1 MATLAGLVPLDATN
15 AGHMTTSPPAT
26 SPKTNSQSTTSN
38 SASAPPHLAIVL
50 FSLAMGGF
58 AIGTAEFASMS
69 LLPFFAA
76 DLHIDEPTAGHA
88 ISAYALG
95 VVLGAP
101 LIAVL
106 GARFARRTQLL
117 VLMAVFALG
126 NALTA
131 LASGF
136 GAMIAARFLS
146 GLPHGAYFG
155 IAALVAASVVPQH
168 RRSQAIG
175 QVMLGLT
182 GATIIGVPLANLIGQ
197 AVGWRASFGLVS
209 VLALLTMLLCAL
221 FAPRD
226 QAGRSDPLRELGA
239 LRSGRVWMTLAI
251 SAIGFGG
258 MFAVYTYL
266 ATTLIE
272 VTKVSTE
279 VIPFFL
285 AIFGIGATLGNLFVP
300 RFADRALM
308 PTAGGILLFAAV
320 ALLVF
325 PLAAGNPWLLAADIF
340 AIGASVALGA
350 VLQTRLMDVAG
361 DAQALAAALNHS
373 AFNSANA
380 LGPFLGGLAIR
391 QGLGWTS
398 TGPVGAGL
406 ALLGFLI
413 WIVAYRDAG
422 STPVEHVSGS
432 DTAPREDA
440 PLRRAPPLAPVDG
453 SRSKDPVA

>member
-1 MATLAGLVPLDATN
+1 
-15 AGHMTTSPPAT
+15 
-26 SPKTNSQSTTSN
+26 
-38 SASAPPHLAIVL
+38 
-50 FSLAMGGF
+50 MGGF
-58 AIGTAEFASMS
+58 AIGTTEFASMS

-106 GARFARRTQLL
+106 GARFARRAQLL

-131 LASGF
+131 LAPSF

-155 IAALVAASVVPQH
+155 IAALVAASLVPQH
-168 RRSQAIG
+168 RRSQAVG

-182 GATIIGVPLANLIGQ
+182 VATIIGVPLANLIGQ

-209 VLALLTMLLCAL
+209 ALALLTMLLCAL

-226 QAGRSDPLRELGA
+226 RAGRSDPLRELGA
-239 LRSGRVWMTLAI
+239 LKSRRVWITLAI

-272 VTKVSTE
+272 VTKVRTE

-325 PLAAGNPWLLAADIF
+325 PLAAGNPWLLAIDIF

-373 AFNSANA
+373 AFNTANA

-406 ALLGFLI
+406 AVVGFLI
-413 WIVAYRDAG
+413 WIVAYRDTG
-422 STPVEHVSGS
+422 SAPVEHVSGNG
-432 DTAPREDA
+432 TAPQENA
-440 PLRRAPPLAPVDG
+440 PLKRAPPLAPEER

>member
-1 MATLAGLVPLDATN
+1 
-15 AGHMTTSPPAT
+15 
-26 SPKTNSQSTTSN
+26 
-38 SASAPPHLAIVL
+38 
-50 FSLAMGGF
+50 MGGF
-58 AIGTAEFASMS
+58 AIGTTEFASMS

-106 GARFARRTQLL
+106 GAKFARRTQLL
-117 VLMAVFALG
+117 ALMTVFALG

-131 LASGF
+131 LAPGF
-136 GAMIAARFLS
+136 GSMVAARFLS

-155 IAALVAASVVPQH
+155 IAALVAASLVPQH
-168 RRSQAIG
+168 RRSQVVG

-182 GATIIGVPLANLIGQ
+182 VATIIGVPLANLIGQ
-197 AVGWRASFGLVS
+197 TVGWRASFGLVS
-209 VLALLTMLLCAL
+209 VLALLTVLLCAL

-239 LRSGRVWMTLAI
+239 LKSRRVWTTLAI

-272 VTKVSTE
+272 ITKVSTE

-308 PTAGGILLFAAV
+308 PTAGGILVFAAV

-325 PLAAGNPWLLAADIF
+325 PLVAGNPWLLAIDIF

-350 VLQTRLMDVAG
+350 ILQTRLMDVAG

-373 AFNSANA
+373 AFNTANA

-391 QGLGWTS
+391 QGWGWTS
-398 TGPVGAGL
+398 TGPVGAAL
-406 ALLGFLI
+406 AVLGFLI
-413 WIVAYRDAG
+413 WIVAYRDSGPA
-422 STPVEHVSGS
+422 PVEQTSGS
-432 DTAPREDA
+432 DEAARETAP
-440 PLRRAPPLAPVDG
+440 LKQAPPLAPRER
-453 SRSKDPVA
+453 SRPKEPVA

>member
-1 MATLAGLVPLDATN
+1 
-15 AGHMTTSPPAT
+15 MTTSKQATSQQAT
-26 SPKTNSQSTTSN
+26 SPRATAAST
-38 SASAPPHLAIVL
+38 PPHLAIVL

-58 AIGTAEFASMS
+58 AIGTTEFASMS

-76 DLHIDEPTAGHA
+76 DLGVDEPTAGRA

-106 GARFARRTQLL
+106 GARLARRAQLL

-131 LASGF
+131 LAPGF
-136 GAMIAARFLS
+136 GSMIAARFLS

-155 IAALVAASVVPQH
+155 IAALVAASLVPQH

-182 GATIIGVPLANLIGQ
+182 GATIVGVPLANLIGQ
-197 AVGWRASFGLVS
+197 AIGWRASFGLVS
-209 VLALLTMLLCAL
+209 VLALLTVLLCAL

-226 QAGRSDPLRELGA
+226 KAGRSDPLRELGA
-239 LRSGRVWMTLAI
+239 LRSGRVWITLAI
-251 SAIGFGG
+251 GAIGFGG

-272 VTKVSTE
+272 VTKVSPAL
-279 VIPFFL
+279 IPLFL
-285 AIFGIGATLGNLFVP
+285 AVFGIGATLGNLFVP

-308 PTAGGILLFAAV
+308 PTAGAILLFSAV
-320 ALLVF
+320 ALSVF
-325 PLAAGNPWLLAADIF
+325 PLAAGNPWALAADVF
-340 AIGASVALGA
+340 AIGAGVSLGA
-350 VLQTRLMDVAG
+350 ILQTRLMDVAG

-373 AFNSANA
+373 AFNTANA
-380 LGPFLGGLAIR
+380 LGPFLGGIAIR
-391 QGLGWTS
+391 EGLGWTS
-398 TGPVGAGL
+398 TGPVGAAL
-406 ALLGFLI
+406 AVLGFLI

-422 STPVEHVSGS
+422 SAPVDISSGS
-432 DTAPREDA
+432 NTASPKNPPA
-440 PLRRAPPLAPVDG
+440 RRAPPLAPDDR
-453 SRSKDPVA
+453 SRSDAARDPVA

>member
-1 MATLAGLVPLDATN
+1 
-15 AGHMTTSPPAT
+15 
-26 SPKTNSQSTTSN
+26 
-38 SASAPPHLAIVL
+38 
-50 FSLAMGGF
+50 MGGF
-58 AIGTAEFASMS
+58 AIGTTEFASMS

-117 VLMAVFALG
+117 VLMAVFAIG

-131 LASGF
+131 LAPGF
-136 GAMIAARFLS
+136 GWMIAARFLS

-155 IAALVAASVVPQH
+155 VAALVAASLVPQQ

-182 GATIIGVPLANLIGQ
+182 IATIIGVPLANWIGQ

-209 VLALLTMLLCAL
+209 VLALLTVLLCAL

-239 LRSGRVWMTLAI
+239 LKSGRVWITLAI
-251 SAIGFGG
+251 GAIGFGG

-272 VTKVSTE
+272 VTKVNAE
-279 VIPFFL
+279 VIPLFL
-285 AIFGIGATLGNLFVP
+285 AVFGVGATLGNLFVP

-308 PTAGGILLFAAV
+308 PTAGIILLFSAI

-325 PLAAGNPWLLAADIF
+325 PLAAGNPWLLAIDVF
-340 AIGASVALGA
+340 AIGTGVSIGA
-350 VLQTRLMDVAG
+350 ILQTRLMDVAG

-373 AFNSANA
+373 AFNTANA

-391 QGLGWTS
+391 EGFGWTS
-398 TGPVGAGL
+398 TGPVGAAL

-413 WIVAYRDAG
+413 WIVAWRDARPA
-422 STPVEHVSGS
+422 PVDITSPHE
-432 DTAPREDA
+432 TA
-440 PLRRAPPLAPVDG
+440 PLAPALAPDRR
-453 SRSKDPVA
+453 SRARDSVA

>member
-1 MATLAGLVPLDATN
+1 
-15 AGHMTTSPPAT
+15 
-26 SPKTNSQSTTSN
+26 
-38 SASAPPHLAIVL
+38 
-50 FSLAMGGF
+50 MGGF
-58 AIGTAEFASMS
+58 AIGTTEFASMS

-76 DLHIDEPTAGHA
+76 DLKIDEPTAGHA

-117 VLMAVFALG
+117 ALMLVFALG
-126 NALTA
+126 NAFTA
-131 LASGF
+131 LAPSYGW
-136 GAMIAARFLS
+136 MIAARFLS

-155 IAALVAASVVPQH
+155 IAALVAASLVPFD
-168 RRSQAIG
+168 RRSQAVG
-175 QVMLGLT
+175 RLMLGLT
-182 GATIIGVPLANLIGQ
+182 SATIIGVPLANLVGQ
-197 AVGWRASFGLVS
+197 AVGWRASFGLVT
-209 VLALLTMLLCAL
+209 VLALLTILFCAL

-226 QAGRSDPLRELGA
+226 HASRSDPLRELGA
-239 LRSGRVWMTLAI
+239 LKNGRVWITLAI
-251 SAIGFGG
+251 GAIGFGG

-272 VTKVSTE
+272 VTKVSPA

-285 AIFGIGATLGNLFVP
+285 AVFGIGATLGNLVVP

-308 PTAGGILLFAAV
+308 PTTGIILLFSAI

-325 PLAAGNPWLLAADIF
+325 PLAAGNPWLLAADVF
-340 AIGASVALGA
+340 AIGVSVSLGA

-373 AFNSANA
+373 AFNTANA

-391 QGLGWTS
+391 EGLGWTS
-398 TGPVGAGL
+398 TGPVGAAL
-406 ALLGFLI
+406 ALAGFLI
-413 WIVAYRDAG
+413 WIVAWRDAR
-422 STPVEHVSGS
+422 SAPAEITSGS
-432 DTAPREDA
+432 DAA
-440 PLRRAPPLAPVDG
+440 PLENAPARAAPPLAPDDR
-453 SRSKDPVA
+453 SRSDRHKDPVA

>member
-1 MATLAGLVPLDATN
+1 
-15 AGHMTTSPPAT
+15 MTTSKQATSQQAT
-26 SPKTNSQSTTSN
+26 SPRATA
-38 SASAPPHLAIVL
+38 ASAPPHLAIVL

-58 AIGTAEFASMS
+58 AIGTTEFASMS

-76 DLHIDEPTAGHA
+76 DLGIDEPTAGHA

-106 GARFARRTQLL
+106 GARLARRAQLL

-131 LASGF
+131 LAPGF
-136 GAMIAARFLS
+136 GSMIAARFLS

-155 IAALVAASVVPQH
+155 IAALVAASLVPQH

-197 AVGWRASFGLVS
+197 AIGWRASFGLVS
-209 VLALLTMLLCAL
+209 VLALLTVLLCAL

-239 LRSGRVWMTLAI
+239 LRSGRVWITLAI
-251 SAIGFGG
+251 GAIGFGG

-272 VTKVSTE
+272 VTKVSPAL
-279 VIPFFL
+279 IPLFL
-285 AIFGIGATLGNLFVP
+285 AVFGIGATLGNLVIP

-308 PTAGGILLFAAV
+308 PTAGGILLFSAV

-325 PLAAGNPWLLAADIF
+325 PLAAGNPWALAADVF
-340 AIGASVALGA
+340 AIGAGVSLGA
-350 VLQTRLMDVAG
+350 ILQTRLMDVAG

-373 AFNSANA
+373 AFNTANA

-391 QGLGWTS
+391 EGLGWTS
-398 TGPVGAGL
+398 TGPVGAAL
-406 ALLGFLI
+406 AVLGFLI
-413 WIVAYRDAG
+413 WIVAYRDARSVAAKSVEARSAPG
-422 STPVEHVSGS
+422 DVSSGKSAAPPGNPPV
-432 DTAPREDA
+432 
-440 PLRRAPPLAPVDG
+440 RRAPPLAPDDR
-453 SRSKDPVA
+453 SRSDAAREPVA

>member
-1 MATLAGLVPLDATN
+1 
-15 AGHMTTSPPAT
+15 MTTSPHAT
-26 SPKTNSQSTTSN
+26 SPRANS
-38 SASAPPHLAIVL
+38 SAAAAPPHLAIVL
-50 FSLAMGGF
+50 VSLAMGGF
-58 AIGTAEFASMS
+58 AIGTTEFASMS

-76 DLHIDEPTAGHA
+76 DLHVDEPTAGHA

-117 VLMAVFALG
+117 ALMAVFALG

-131 LASGF
+131 LAPGF
-136 GAMIAARFLS
+136 GWMIAARFLS

-155 IAALVAASVVPQH
+155 IAALVAASLVPQQ

-182 GATIIGVPLANLIGQ
+182 GATIIGVPLANAIGQ
-197 AVGWRASFGLVS
+197 SVGWRASFGLVS
-209 VLALLTMLLCAL
+209 VLALLTVLLCAL

-239 LRSGRVWMTLAI
+239 LRSGRVWITLAI
-251 SAIGFGG
+251 GAIGFGG

-272 VTKVSTE
+272 VTKVSPA

-285 AIFGIGATLGNLFVP
+285 AVFGIGATLGNLFVP

-308 PTAGGILLFAAV
+308 PTAGFILLFAAV

-325 PLAAGNPWLLAADIF
+325 PLAAHNPWLLAADIF
-340 AIGASVALGA
+340 AIGTSVSLGA
-350 VLQTRLMDVAG
+350 ILQTRLMDVAG
-361 DAQALAAALNHS
+361 EAQALAAALNHS
-373 AFNSANA
+373 AFNTANA

-391 QGLGWTS
+391 EGLGWTS

-406 ALLGFLI
+406 ALLGLLI
-413 WIVAYRDAG
+413 WAVARRDTGAAPAG
-422 STPVEHVSGS
+422 SNANIPA
-432 DTAPREDA
+432 APPDDA
-440 PLRRAPPLAPVDG
+440 PARPAPPLAPDHRR
-453 SRSKDPVA
+453 RSAAHEDPVA

>member
-1 MATLAGLVPLDATN
+1 MSI
-15 AGHMTTSPPAT
+15 SPQAT
-26 SPKTNSQSTTSN
+26 SLRATA
-38 SASAPPHLAIVL
+38 ASAPPHLAIVL

-58 AIGTAEFASMS
+58 AIGTTEFASMS

-76 DLHIDEPTAGHA
+76 DLRVDEPTAGHA

-117 VLMAVFALG
+117 ALMAVFALG
-126 NALTA
+126 NALTS
-131 LASGF
+131 LAPGF
-136 GAMIAARFLS
+136 GWMIAARFLA

-155 IAALVAASVVPQH
+155 IAALVAASLVPQH
-168 RRSQAIG
+168 RRSRAIG

-182 GATIIGVPLANLIGQ
+182 GATIIGVPLANLVGQ
-197 AVGWRASFGLVS
+197 TVGWRASFGLVS
-209 VLALLTMLLCAL
+209 LLALLTVLLCAL

-226 QAGRSDPLRELGA
+226 QAGRSNPLRELGA
-239 LRSGRVWMTLAI
+239 LRSGRVWITLAI
-251 SAIGFGG
+251 GAIGFGG

-272 VTKVSTE
+272 VTKVSPA

-285 AIFGIGATLGNLFVP
+285 AVFGVGATLGNLFVP

-308 PTAGGILLFAAV
+308 PTAGVILLFSAV

-325 PLAAGNPWLLAADIF
+325 PLAAGNPWLLAIDIF
-340 AIGASVALGA
+340 AIGAGVSLGA
-350 VLQTRLMDVAG
+350 ILQTRLMDVAG

-373 AFNSANA
+373 AFNTANA

-391 QGLGWTS
+391 EGLGWTS
-398 TGPVGAGL
+398 TGPVGAAL

-413 WIVAYRDAG
+413 WIVASRDAG
-422 STPVEHVSGS
+422 SAPVQITSEL
-432 DTAPREDA
+432 DAA
-440 PLRRAPPLAPVDG
+440 PLKNAAARPSPPLAPDDQ
-453 SRSKDPVA
+453 SRSASHRDPVA

>member
-1 MATLAGLVPLDATN
+1 
-15 AGHMTTSPPAT
+15 MTTSPQAT
-26 SPKTNSQSTTSN
+26 SPRATPTA
-38 SASAPPHLAIVL
+38 ASAPHHLGIVL

-58 AIGTAEFASMS
+58 AIGTTEFASMS

-76 DLHIDEPTAGHA
+76 DLKIDEPTAGYA

-117 VLMAVFALG
+117 ALMAVFALG
-126 NALTA
+126 NGLTA
-131 LASGF
+131 LAPGF
-136 GAMIAARFLS
+136 GWMIAARFLS

-155 IAALVAASVVPQH
+155 IAALVAASLVPND
-168 RRSQAIG
+168 RRSQAVG
-175 QVMLGLT
+175 RLMLGLT
-182 GATIIGVPLANLIGQ
+182 SATIVGVPLANLVGQ

-209 VLALLTMLLCAL
+209 VLALLTILLCAL

-239 LRSGRVWMTLAI
+239 LRSGRVWITLAI

-272 VTKVSTE
+272 VTKVSPA

-285 AIFGIGATLGNLFVP
+285 AVFGIGATLGNLFVP

-308 PTAGGILLFAAV
+308 PTAGIILLFSAG

-325 PLAAGNPWLLAADIF
+325 PLAAHNPWLLAADVF
-340 AIGASVALGA
+340 AIGAGVSLGA
-350 VLQTRLMDVAG
+350 ILQTRLMDVAG

-373 AFNSANA
+373 AFNTANA
-380 LGPFLGGLAIR
+380 LGPFLGGVAIR
-391 QGLGWTS
+391 EGFGWTS
-398 TGPVGAGL
+398 TGPVGAAL
-406 ALLGFLI
+406 ALAGFLI
-413 WIVAYRDAG
+413 WIVAWRDARSDRADNTSGSDAG
-422 STPVEHVSGS
+422 SPQNPPTRP
-432 DTAPREDA
+432 
-440 PLRRAPPLAPVDG
+440 APPLAPHG
-453 SRSKDPVA
+453 RSHSDRPKEPVA

>member
-1 MATLAGLVPLDATN
+1 
-15 AGHMTTSPPAT
+15 
-26 SPKTNSQSTTSN
+26 
-38 SASAPPHLAIVL
+38 
-50 FSLAMGGF
+50 MGGF
-58 AIGTAEFASMS
+58 AIGTTEFASMS

-76 DLHIDEPTAGHA
+76 DLGVDEPTAGHA

-131 LASGF
+131 LAPGF
-136 GAMIAARFLS
+136 GSMIAARFLA

-155 IAALVAASVVPQH
+155 IAALVAASLVPQH

-182 GATIIGVPLANLIGQ
+182 SATIIGVPLANLIGQ
-197 AVGWRASFGLVS
+197 AVGWRASFSLVS

-239 LRSGRVWMTLAI
+239 LRSGRVWITLAI
-251 SAIGFGG
+251 GAIGFGG

-272 VTKVSTE
+272 FTKVSPA

-285 AIFGIGATLGNLFVP
+285 AVFGIGATLGNLFVP

-308 PTAGGILLFAAV
+308 PTVGCILLLTAV

-325 PLAAGNPWLLAADIF
+325 PLVAGNVWLLAIDIF
-340 AIGASVALGA
+340 AIGASVSLGA
-350 VLQTRLMDVAG
+350 ILQTRLMDVAG

-373 AFNSANA
+373 AFNTANA

-391 QGLGWTS
+391 EGFGWTS
-398 TGPVGAGL
+398 TGPVGAAL

-413 WIVAYRDAG
+413 WIVAWRDAG
-422 STPVEHVSGS
+422 STSAEAMPSAS
-432 DTAPREDA
+432 RAAPAENASAR
-440 PLRRAPPLAPVDG
+440 PAPPLAPDDR
-453 SRSKDPVA
+453 SRSDTARAPAA

>member
-1 MATLAGLVPLDATN
+1 MSI
-15 AGHMTTSPPAT
+15 SPQAT
-26 SPKTNSQSTTSN
+26 SLRATA
-38 SASAPPHLAIVL
+38 ASAPPHLTIVL

-58 AIGTAEFASMS
+58 AIGTTEFASMS

-76 DLHIDEPTAGHA
+76 DLRVDEPTAGHA

-126 NALTA
+126 NALTS
-131 LASGF
+131 LAPGF
-136 GAMIAARFLS
+136 GWMIAARFLA

-155 IAALVAASVVPQH
+155 IAALVAASLVPQH
-168 RRSQAIG
+168 RRSRAIG

-182 GATIIGVPLANLIGQ
+182 GATIIGVPLANLVGQ
-197 AVGWRASFGLVS
+197 TVGWRASFGLVS
-209 VLALLTMLLCAL
+209 LLALLTVLLCAL

-239 LRSGRVWMTLAI
+239 LRSGRVWITLAI
-251 SAIGFGG
+251 GAIGFGG

-272 VTKVSTE
+272 VTKVSPA

-285 AIFGIGATLGNLFVP
+285 AVFGVGATLGNLFVP

-308 PTAGGILLFAAV
+308 PTAGVILLFSAV

-325 PLAAGNPWLLAADIF
+325 PLAAGNPWLLAIDIF
-340 AIGASVALGA
+340 AIGAGVSLGA
-350 VLQTRLMDVAG
+350 ILQTRLMDVAG

-373 AFNSANA
+373 AFNTANA

-391 QGLGWTS
+391 EGLGWTS
-398 TGPVGAGL
+398 TGPVGAAL

-413 WIVAYRDAG
+413 WIVASRDAG
-422 STPVEHVSGS
+422 SAPVQITSEL
-432 DTAPREDA
+432 DAA
-440 PLRRAPPLAPVDG
+440 PLKNAAARPSPPLAPDDQ
-453 SRSKDPVA
+453 SRSASHRDPVA

>member
-1 MATLAGLVPLDATN
+1 
-15 AGHMTTSPPAT
+15 MTTSPHAT
-26 SPKTNSQSTTSN
+26 SPRNST
-38 SASAPPHLAIVL
+38 PPHLAIVL

-58 AIGTAEFASMS
+58 AIGTTEFASMS

-101 LIAVL
+101 LIAVI

-117 VLMAVFALG
+117 ALMAIFALG

-131 LASGF
+131 LAPGF

-155 IAALVAASVVPQH
+155 IAALVAASLVPQH
-168 RRSQAIG
+168 RRSQAVG

-182 GATIIGVPLANLIGQ
+182 VATIIGVPMANLIGQ
-197 AVGWRASFGLVS
+197 MAGWRASFGLVS
-209 VLALLTMLLCAL
+209 GLALLTMLLCAL

-239 LRSGRVWMTLAI
+239 LKSRRVWITLAI

-285 AIFGIGATLGNLFVP
+285 AIFGVGATLGNLFVP

-325 PLAAGNPWLLAADIF
+325 PLVAGNPWLLAIDIF

-350 VLQTRLMDVAG
+350 ILQTRLMDVAG
-361 DAQALAAALNHS
+361 HAQALAAALNHS
-373 AFNSANA
+373 AFNTANA

-413 WIVAYRDAG
+413 WIVAYRDTGPAAVKPG
-422 STPVEHVSGS
+422 SGDAS
-432 DTAPREDA
+432 APRENEPVRPA
-440 PLRRAPPLAPVDG
+440 PAQAPENRTRADRA
-453 SRSKDPVA
+453 RDPVA

>member
-1 MATLAGLVPLDATN
+1 M
-15 AGHMTTSPPAT
+15 TSPHAT
-26 SPKTNSQSTTSN
+26 SPRCST
-38 SASAPPHLAIVL
+38 PPHLAIVL

-58 AIGTAEFASMS
+58 AIGTTEFASMS

-76 DLHIDEPTAGHA
+76 DLRIDEPTAGHA

-131 LASGF
+131 LAPGF

-155 IAALVAASVVPQH
+155 IAALVAASLVPQH

-182 GATIIGVPLANLIGQ
+182 CATIIGVPLANLIGQ

-209 VLALLTMLLCAL
+209 LLALLTMLLCAL

-239 LRSGRVWMTLAI
+239 LRSGRVWITLAI
-251 SAIGFGG
+251 GAIGFGG

-279 VIPFFL
+279 IIPFFL

-308 PTAGGILLFAAV
+308 PTAGGILLFAAA
-320 ALLVF
+320 ALLAF
-325 PLAAGNPWLLAADIF
+325 PLAAGNPWLLAIDIF

-373 AFNSANA
+373 AFNTANA

-391 QGLGWTS
+391 EGLGWTS
-398 TGPVGAGL
+398 TGPVGAAL

-413 WIVAYRDAG
+413 WIVAYRDTG
-422 STPVEHVSGS
+422 SAPVEHISNGAA
-432 DTAPREDA
+432 APRQDA
-440 PLRRAPPLAPVDG
+440 PLRRAPPLAPESRSRSD
-453 SRSKDPVA
+453 RSKDPVA